1 MNVEQ
6 VKHSAKSCSNDCN
19 VLYGHSTLPVIS
31 FFGTNRKR
39 QVAMKGLLPQ
49 QGFTLIEIMISLLL
63 GVFLLGGV
71 IGIFLNTKQT
81 YRVQDGLSRL
91 QENGRYAMEFIGRD
105 IRMADYRM
113 CQTLT
118 PPSLINVGPDTAI
131 TGTEGAADAA
141 NSGKDSPDS
150 ITVRWSEQSCSCL
163 HPTIPVCVASDVPQ
177 NRFYDITAGSLQV
190 ANQDL
195 VEGVENMQIV
205 YGVDTDGNG
214 APNYYADAG
223 IAGLPMS
230 QVVAVRVSLLLRTI
244 DDNIASKPLQYT
256 YNGATV
262 IPNDRRI
269 RRVFSSTFA
278 LRNRIH

>member
-1 MNVEQ
+1 MNVER
-6 VKHSAKSCSNDCN
+6 VKHSTKSCANDCN
-19 VLYGHSTLPVIS
+19 VPYGHSMLPVIS
-31 FFGTNRKR
+31 FFGINRKR
-39 QVAMKGLLPQ
+39 QVTMNGLLSQ

-105 IRMADYRM
+105 IRMADYKA
-113 CQTLT
+113 CPTDNFAGFGVAPISGVNNNAVAGDSIDNGT
-118 PPSLINVGPDTAI
+118 DEINVRWIATC
-131 TGTEGAADAA
+131 GAVPVGSAYDIRAA
-141 NSGKDSPDS
+141 NLARAASP
-150 ITVRWSEQSCSCL
+150 L
-163 HPTIPVCVASDVPQ
+163 
-177 NRFYDITAGSLQV
+177 L
-190 ANQDL
+190 
-195 VEGVENMQIV
+195 EGVENMQIK
-205 YGVDTDGNG
+205 YGADIDGNG
-214 APNYYADAG
+214 TPDYYADAG
-223 IAGLPMS
+223 TAGLNMS
-230 QVVAVRVSLLLRTI
+230 QVVTVRVSLLLRTI

-262 IPNDRRI
+262 TPNDRRI